1 MPTRASTT
9 TMPQLLPWRRPSDR
23 AACFTHRMTGPATR
37 VTAGASRGRRLK
49 TPPGRATR
57 PTTSLVREALFNI
70 IGDSIR
76 GRRVL
81 DLFAGAGTLGI
92 EALSRGAASATFV
105 ERDRACATI
114 VAENLAATGFA
125 QQGDVA
131 SADAIDWLRA
141 HAGDLASY
149 NLLLLDPPYRDGV
162 TLTAAL
168 EALDRAPLRDQALL
182 VVEHHRGQSLPAL
195 QRLTLVRDRDY
206 GATRLTFFRYT

>member
-1 MPTRASTT
+1 MPGA
-9 TMPQLLPWRRPSDR
+9 
-23 AACFTHRMTGPATR
+23 ATR
-37 VTAGASRGRRLK
+37 VTAGACRGRLLK

-76 GRRVL
+76 GARVL

-105 ERDRACATI
+105 ERDRACANI

-141 HAGDLASY
+141 HAGDLATY
-149 NLLLLDPPYRDGV
+149 NLLLLDPPYRDSGAV
-162 TLTAAL
+162 NGTL
-168 EALDRAPLRDQALL
+168 EALDQASLRHEAL
-182 VVEHHRGQSLPAL
+182 VVLEHHRSQPLPSLH
-195 QRLTLVRDRDY
+195 RLAQVRHRDY
-206 GATRLTFFRYT
+206 GATRLTFFRSP